1 MVHFSSI
8 DRQESLEL
16 TSTPVLENPEHQTL
30 WYSKY
35 FLGKVH
41 YNFVGQDNEKSPIV
55 LSVVEE
61 RSFGKAHCRCIL
73 WSKDGPKRL
82 VIPGSLKGRG
92 ANLTSKLIVAQ
103 YQHGAKIDQPL
114 KEVRPF

>member
-1 MVHFSSI
+1 M

-41 YNFVGQDNEKSPIV
+41 YNFVGLDNEKSPVV

-61 RSFGKAHCRCIL
+61 RSFGKAHCRSIL
-73 WSKDGPKRL
+73 WSRDGPKRL
-82 VIPGSLKGRG
+82 VIAGSLKGRG
-92 ANLTSKLIVAQ
+92 ANLNSKSILAQ
-103 YQHGAKIDQPL
+103 FQHGAKIDQPL
-114 KEVRPF
+114 KEVRLVDD

>member
-1 MVHFSSI
+1 M
-8 DRQESLEL
+8 
-16 TSTPVLENPEHQTL
+16 
-30 WYSKY
+30 
-35 FLGKVH
+35 
-41 YNFVGQDNEKSPIV
+41 GQDNEKSPIV

-92 ANLTSKLIVAQ
+92 ANLTSKLILAQ

-114 KEVRPF
+114 KEVRQILNILSFFKVLIEARHG